1 MENKEEMK
9 VLVEALFDFGAY
21 IGQYIRDKFNINGKN
36 NCELSMRQFQILMA
50 LYKLNADSISQL
62 EDTFKISKS
71 SLSLT
76 ISKMEKSGPIYK
88 EHNPEDSDKRTVH
101 IKLTPKGIELI
112 EKFNDT
118 IYNVFLDFY
127 NSLDSSRQND
137 LKTGIKYLKNVVE

>member
-1 MENKEEMK
+1 M
-9 VLVEALFDFGAY
+9 
-21 IGQYIRDKFNINGKN
+21 
-36 NCELSMRQFQILMA
+36 
-50 LYKLNADSISQL
+50 
-62 EDTFKISKS
+62 
-71 SLSLT
+71 
-76 ISKMEKSGPIYK
+76 
-88 EHNPEDSDKRTVH
+88 H

>member
-9 VLVEALFDFGAY
+9 VLVESLFDFGSY

-36 NCELSMRQFQILMA
+36 NCELSMRQFRILMA
-50 LYKLNADSISQL
+50 LYKLNADSISRL

-76 ISKMEKSGPIYK
+76 ISGLIYK

-118 IYNVFLDFY
+118 IYNVFFDFY

>member
-1 MENKEEMK
+1 MENKEEIK
-9 VLVEALFDFGAY
+9 VLVESLFDFGSY

-36 NCELSMRQFQILMA
+36 NCELSMRQFRILMA
-50 LYKLNADSISQL
+50 LYKLNVDSISQL

-76 ISKMEKSGPIYK
+76 ISKMEKSGLIYK